1 MPGILEFMKPSR
13 LTAHLVLAALVAAS
27 AAAQPSG
34 PTAVRAG
41 AGVTRHEAAPGAIRV
56 LLVGNSLTYWNEMPR
71 MLEQMAASGGA
82 KRLFVEFCGA
92 GGLALRQH
100 WERGEVAGALA
111 AEHWD
116 FVVLQGQ
123 SVESTA
129 FTDEFLKYGQLLAG
143 EIRRK
148 GASTVLFLTWSVRGE
163 PQAPVTIAY
172 RHLAEA
178 TGAAIAPV
186 GIAWER
192 VLKQGHALH
201 DGSGVHPNLA
211 GTYLT
216 ACVLYAAV
224 TGSSPV
230 GLPYRLEVRYGGGE
244 PTRPGLDTQSLGQ
257 DLARGLQQAAW
268 DAVSTWR

>member
-1 MPGILEFMKPSR
+1 
-13 LTAHLVLAALVAAS
+13 
-27 AAAQPSG
+27 
-34 PTAVRAG
+34 
-41 AGVTRHEAAPGAIRV
+41 
-56 LLVGNSLTYWNEMPR
+56 
-71 MLEQMAASGGA
+71 MLEQMAASGGT

-92 GGLALRQH
+92 GGLAMRQH
-100 WERGEVAGALA
+100 WERGEVARALA
-111 AEHWD
+111 TARWD

-129 FTDEFLKYGQLLAG
+129 FTDEFLKYGRLLAG
-143 EIRRK
+143 EIRRT
-148 GASTVLFLTWSVRGE
+148 GARTVLFLTWSVRGE

-192 VLKQGHALH
+192 VLKQGHPLH

-224 TGSSPV
+224 TGGSPV
-230 GLPYRLEVRYGGGE
+230 GLPYRFQVKYDGGE
-244 PTRPGLDTQSLGQ
+244 PTRPGLDTPTLGPVF
-257 DLARGLQQAAW
+257 ARELQQAAW